1 MAVQQHTFGGVGVLA
16 GQLSLPPMNR
26 IRQAYRPTLWF
37 KRWSR
42 RADAAFT
49 SLGKVVHIGCLKVDI
64 CRMAMLKSGVVGV
77 ERMLLQLTG
86 NSILEEELDPDI
98 AEWGCGQALVP
109 AIITLQVQPK
119 AIPAAASV
127 AVGGFIPYSDPTSKG
142 ASALWMWDFS
152 FCNQLKS
159 TIL

>member
-1 MAVQQHTFGGVGVLA
+1 MLA
-16 GQLSLPPMNR
+16 RQLSLPPMNR

-42 RADAAFT
+42 RADAAFM
-49 SLGKVVHIGCLKVDI
+49 SLGKVVHIGSLKVDI
-64 CRMAMLKSGVVGV
+64 CRMAMLKSGVISV

-98 AEWGCGQALVP
+98 AEWGCEQALVP
-109 AIITLQVQPK
+109 TIIALQVQSK